1 MKRSLVM
8 PRRTVLAFAGM
19 FAVVAVAGLAA
30 PGLALAM
37 APALL
42 MLALFTCGIRPGE
55 AMIDRLRARQ
65 AVPCRARAVSAARP
79 QLALVVRPTGRLLAS
94 ALAMRPPPASLA
106 LSN

>member
-1 MKRSLVM
+1 MKRSFVM

-19 FAVVAVAGLAA
+19 LSLVAVAGLFA
-30 PGLALAM
+30 PGLALAL
-37 APALL
+37 APAVV

-55 AMIDRLRARQ
+55 AMIDRLRARRD
-65 AVPCRARAVSAARP
+65 VPCRARAVSAARP
-79 QLALVVRPTGRLLAS
+79 QLALVVRATGRLLAS